1 MIWGQRSERCPE
13 RRKILV
19 GPELS
24 KEGAVAV
31 GAGLG
36 AAGAIARGPNPDRE
50 AASMNGRESLAN
62 SRNHSSLLLE

>member
-1 MIWGQRSERCPE
+1 M
-13 RRKILV
+13 
-19 GPELS
+19 
-24 KEGAVAV
+24 AV